1 MPRRRV
7 APATELFTSPA
18 DHLFPGE
25 TYELVLAPGTASGYK
40 GVSMLT
46 DELWQA
52 RMTINGKVRHVCT
65 GSDPRECAWVLARLQ
80 RFLCLLPSQKKEHGV
95 AAVKGADVDGL
106 WEHCDG
112 RAVMC
117 SEQQAVRQSVPVCGE
132 KRVAEHVKVPSVRR
146 VCTVDR
152 MPLSPVKNMKV

>member
-52 RMTINGKVRHVCT
+52 RMTIN
-65 GSDPRECAWVLARLQ
+65 E
-80 RFLCLLPSQKKEHGV
+80 
-95 AAVKGADVDGL
+95 
-106 WEHCDG
+106 
-112 RAVMC
+112 RASMW
-117 SEQQAVRQSVPVCGE
+117 
-132 KRVAEHVKVPSVRR
+132 
-146 VCTVDR
+146 
-152 MPLSPVKNMKV
+152 